1 MLRPGVPYMEEQ
13 MCTRACTAES
23 SGPWELAS
31 GEWWLVV
38 DLKQPGR
45 GSTRPPRVASEA
57 CRVSA
62 ADAVK
67 HGKPSRSSSPSCRVG
82 CYGPCCGSRCG
93 SRHSRDSHL
102 SLPRRRSPASDTRR
116 ARAADRVS
124 GRIER
129 GTSESPRN
137 PVRFTAPPVTGV
149 LFVVAVTT
157 PGWFRRVET
166 VLGAVVWGAATV
178 FVVSFLIWLPFSPY
192 RWRVDAVPAILRVP
206 MLAGLTVF
214 GVGSLVGLVCEVPAA
229 WRRGDR
235 KRAVSYLLALGVIAW
250 ILVAVV
256 ARPQSS
262 KSVPPMEASGAL
274 SQGAAMSLD
283 PASLRPRAR
292 AHDTDGTP
300 KSRSSI
306 SHA

>member
-1 MLRPGVPYMEEQ
+1 MPLGSRHALGRPDRTRTPTARPVATRAPRLSTRALSATAGAWLLARSTPADRSVSCPARRASTRATDRGVSRRASMLRPGVPYMEEQ

-23 SGPWELAS
+23 SGPSGIAS

-82 CYGPCCGSRCG
+82 CYGPRCGSRCG

-137 PVRFTAPPVTGV
+137 PVRFNHHHRPP
-149 LFVVAVTT
+149 
-157 PGWFRRVET
+157 
-166 VLGAVVWGAATV
+166 
-178 FVVSFLIWLPFSPY
+178 
-192 RWRVDAVPAILRVP
+192 
-206 MLAGLTVF
+206 
-214 GVGSLVGLVCEVPAA
+214 
-229 WRRGDR
+229 RG
-235 KRAVSYLLALGVIAW
+235 
-250 ILVAVV
+250 
-256 ARPQSS
+256 
-262 KSVPPMEASGAL
+262 
-274 SQGAAMSLD
+274 
-283 PASLRPRAR
+283 
-292 AHDTDGTP
+292 
-300 KSRSSI
+300 
-306 SHA
+306 